1 MFNFLASW
9 ETGFALEGR
18 WGGGCDWGGGWQ
30 HVRVFAVQQRPL
42 VEIWYMTW
50 NTNETQGYFQ
60 GFKGV
65 LKLFFLPVIW
75 KHHAK
80 VIIFFKRNYFKGI
93 LNLFQRENV
102 LRSQGLYNSNLLS
115 IWSKKMCR
123 PFLPLTI
130 TIINVSLYNF
140 LFFVYLETP
149 SWPSF
154 LCVCVCVCV
163 LFFFYML
170 EFMQLLFWELTSCSL
185 NILNISLKILL
196 YCWLWFVLESWF
208 QMLASLNTLT
218 PVV

>member
-1 MFNFLASW
+1 MGNRFCY
-9 ETGFALEGR
+9 GRKVGR
-18 WGGGCDWGGGWQ
+18 WLWLRWWIMTAREGPRCTAAPSCGNMVYDLE
-30 HVRVFAVQQRPL
+30 HKLDTRVFPR
-42 VEIWYMTW
+42 
-50 NTNETQGYFQ
+50 FFFFFF
-60 GFKGV
+60 FKGI
-65 LKLFFLPVIW
+65 LKLLFLPVIW

-140 LFFVYLETP
+140 LFFVCLETP

-154 LCVCVCVCV
+154 SCVCVCAFC
-163 LFFFYML
+163 FFF
-170 EFMQLLFWELTSCSL
+170 TC
-185 NILNISLKILL
+185 
-196 YCWLWFVLESWF
+196 
-208 QMLASLNTLT
+208 
-218 PVV
+218 